1 MGLLLLAAVSATFA
15 AGACSPH
22 GGCGDFGG
30 NLTLPL
36 VLDSHMVLQRAPKQA
51 VLWGWCSP
59 AQAVAVQ
66 LDQQPA
72 VRATADDTGFWKVT
86 LAPQIAGV
94 GHVIV
99 ITGADGAR
107 AMLADVAFGDVMVCS
122 GQSHMTF
129 SVNQDLNGTEAI
141 GQSAEYPGIRMLTVG
156 DASANSPLEDV
167 AKLAYDRAQLPAN
180 SSWLPSAPSSFGT
193 GLFSY
198 PSAICYYYAR
208 ELYVHFNG
216 TVPMGV
222 ISSSVGGSP
231 IEQWTRPGVQAAEY
245 YPSNKSATCVGSR
258 DALTK
263 ICGAPQ
269 AAAFEHAPAP
279 TTAQVGWGPPGS
291 LFNAMIYGLRHM
303 TLRSVLWDQGEANNN
318 DDCLY
323 YGCKLATLAHDWRHN
338 IFQDP
343 SLLFTFDQFRA
354 ERFAGGADM
363 PSFTSVIPHST
374 YATRLDLQTCY
385 PNHTSAGH
393 AVRKLEV
400 GRRLAHAARVV
411 EYGEA
416 AGPLTFGPHIVGATV
431 APTTVPGLY
440 NLTVQLQNAAGLHF
454 HDAPELRMLASLRVP
469 LLLLLSVLVA
479 EAMWV
484 KPGSGKDE
492 GKAKAK
498 PTERADEAS
507 GGKGDSHTD
516 EASGGKGDSHST
528 TQHKADFLMRAGNVL
543 DRSGHEEEA
552 MWRFEEALPLY
563 TSIDAEHP
571 GVGYALNNMGALLS
585 RQERAEEALSVLDRA
600 LAVRTAA
607 LGAGHVDVAG
617 TLNNIGMTLR
627 ALERPGEALQRF
639 NDALELFR
647 KHGASQTAAGV
658 GAEVEAE
665 VHVDVAQTQHNM
677 ALVLE
682 QQGKLD
688 EALSLAE
695 RAHALYADMLGGEH
709 PRAEETLNTMAVV
722 LEQQGRVEEAMRRY
736 EQALAIRIEH
746 LGPVHASVGDSC
758 YDMAHL
764 AVQLENVTRSIE
776 LFEAAARAFGEAH
789 GENSEEARAAR
800 EKAAMV
806 RKAQLAA
813 GEARVE
819 AAFRAGEV
827 RANLESGDEGEED
840 EDKDEDEDKVTRTR
854 AEDEAGG

>member
-1 MGLLLLAAVSATFA
+1 MSLFATFWLLLLAVSATFT

-22 GGCGDFGG
+22 DGCRDFGG

-51 VLWGWCSP
+51 ALWGWCSP
-59 AQAVAVQ
+59 TQAVTVQ

-72 VRATADDTGFWKVT
+72 VRATADGTGFWKVT
-86 LAPQIAGV
+86 LAPQSAGV

-99 ITGADGAR
+99 ITCADGAR

-141 GQSAEYPGIRMLTVG
+141 GQSAKYPGIRMLTVG

-167 AKLAYDRAQLPAN
+167 AKLAYDRARLPAN

-216 TVPMGV
+216 SVPMGV

-231 IEQWTRPGVQAAEY
+231 IEQWTRPEVQAAEY
-245 YPSNKSATCVGSR
+245 YPSNKSATCAGSR
-258 DALTK
+258 DTLTN
-263 ICGAPQ
+263 ICGGAQ
-269 AAAFEHAPAP
+269 AAAFEHAPVP

-416 AGPLTFGPHIVGATV
+416 AGPLTFGPHIVGAAV

-454 HDAPELRMLASLRVP
+454 HDAPECPGCCEGRRDVP
-469 LLLLLSVLVA
+469 LVQGTPATGDAWSLSFADGTVATVCKDTAISAACDGHARIVHEVAGDAGSAALNVLVVARSGAPAASDAQSVLY
-479 EAMWV
+479 
-484 KPGSGKDE
+484 
-492 GKAKAK
+492 
-498 PTERADEAS
+498 
-507 GGKGDSHTD
+507 GGTGPWLDQRPEEPVVPLPKVTY
-516 EASGGKGDSHST
+516 
-528 TQHKADFLMRAGNVL
+528 AG
-543 DRSGHEEEA
+543 
-552 MWRFEEALPLY
+552 
-563 TSIDAEHP
+563 
-571 GVGYALNNMGALLS
+571 
-585 RQERAEEALSVLDRA
+585 Q
-600 LAVRTAA
+600 
-607 LGAGHVDVAG
+607 
-617 TLNNIGMTLR
+617 
-627 ALERPGEALQRF
+627 
-639 NDALELFR
+639 
-647 KHGASQTAAGV
+647 
-658 GAEVEAE
+658 
-665 VHVDVAQTQHNM
+665 
-677 ALVLE
+677 
-682 QQGKLD
+682 
-688 EALSLAE
+688 
-695 RAHALYADMLGGEH
+695 
-709 PRAEETLNTMAVV
+709 
-722 LEQQGRVEEAMRRY
+722 
-736 EQALAIRIEH
+736 
-746 LGPVHASVGDSC
+746 C
-758 YDMAHL
+758 
-764 AVQLENVTRSIE
+764 IE
-776 LFEAAARAFGEAH
+776 LFNDTDINPHTAGLGNIPADSASTCCTACASAEWAARGCQYFTLSLGQCWF
-789 GENSEEARAAR
+789 
-800 EKAAMV
+800 KATADIKV
-806 RKAQLAA
+806 SAA
-813 GEARVE
+813 GKVSGRVKVAPTPAPVPTPAPQVKCVYPHSLRFGVE
-819 AAFRAGEV
+819 ACYLLNGQ
-827 RANLESGDEGEED
+827 
-840 EDKDEDEDKVTRTR
+840 
-854 AEDEAGG
+854 GGFDDHQGVAMAAQVYKLT